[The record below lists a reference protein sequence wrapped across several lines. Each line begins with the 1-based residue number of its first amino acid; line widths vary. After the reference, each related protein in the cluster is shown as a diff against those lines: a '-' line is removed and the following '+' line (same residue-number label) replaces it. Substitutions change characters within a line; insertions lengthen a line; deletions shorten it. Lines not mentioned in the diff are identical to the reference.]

1 MKATFHG
8 GPLENCVLAPVTSV
22 ADLNEI
28 AVVAGTEKYTFVGI
42 RKSGDLVVG
51 KPGSKNNWFNLDGTP
66 VPNKDAIWRKTDNK
80 SGLQAYAVYESA
92 NRKLNDMENYVNSN
106 ENFNKAV
113 MKCCG
118 AIPKTF
124 CPADDD

>member
-1 MKATFHG
+1 LPG

-22 ADLNEI
+22 ADLKEI
-28 AVVAGTEKYTFVGI
+28 AVAAGKETYTYVGV
-42 RKSGDLVVG
+42 RKSANLVVG
-51 KPGSKNNWFNLDGTP
+51 KVPGSTRNWFNLDGTP
-66 VPNKDAIWRKTDNK
+66 VPRGDAIWKQANNNG
-80 SGLQAYAVYESA
+80 GLQAYAVYVSGDEG
-92 NRKLNDMENYVNSN
+92 LDDIENYPDYGATV
-106 ENFNKAV
+106 FNKAV

>member
-1 MKATFHG
+1 MPG

-22 ADLNEI
+22 ADLLEI
-28 AVVAGTEKYTFVGI
+28 AVVAGKEKYTFVGV
-42 RKSGDLVVG
+42 RKSAKAVFNDNDGD
-51 KPGSKNNWFNLDGTP
+51 GSTKNWFNLDGTP
-66 VPNKDAIWRKTDNK
+66 VPSGDDIWRKADNNG
-80 SGLQAYAVYESA
+80 GLQAYAAYESA
-92 NRKLNDMENYVNSN
+92 NRKLNDFQNYVNSN